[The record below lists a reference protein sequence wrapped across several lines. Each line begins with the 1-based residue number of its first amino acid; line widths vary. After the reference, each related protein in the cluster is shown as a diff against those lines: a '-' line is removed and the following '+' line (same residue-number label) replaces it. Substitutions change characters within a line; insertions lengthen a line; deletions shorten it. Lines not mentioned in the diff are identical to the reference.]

1 VRGAAAALA
10 AAGLALAAAGCGGSG
25 GEESTTASTV
35 ASRVTTPAATS
46 RCSTDKPANAGQSK
60 SGFEKPDQVLEPGQ
74 KADVVMTTSCGVI
87 TIHLDQKL
95 GGPIA
100 NSVAFLARKAFFDG
114 LTFHR
119 VVPNFVLQGGD
130 PQGDGS
136 GGPGY
141 TVTKAPPA
149 DYQYKL
155 GDVAMAKT
163 QTDPPGASGS
173 QFFVISGPDGETL
186 DPQYGIAG
194 HATDAASKA
203 TIRRINALGVA
214 DGPPT
219 QPVYIVTA
227 KLVLK

>member
-119 VVPNFVLQGGD
+119 VVPNFVIQGGS
-130 PQGDGS
+130 PNANEYS
-136 GGPGY
+136 G
-141 TVTKAPPA
+141 
-149 DYQYKL
+149 
-155 GDVAMAKT
+155 AKEYMR
-163 QTDPPGASGS
+163 DEIASGNGRGTVGLS
-173 QFFVISGPDGETL
+173 TRGRNTADAQFFVNLVDNPRLNGDYTVFARVLDADMPLVDRIQEGEVMRSITL
-186 DPQYGIAG
+186 
-194 HATDAASKA
+194 TKCE
-203 TIRRINALGVA
+203 TVR
-214 DGPPT
+214 
-219 QPVYIVTA
+219 
-227 KLVLK
+227 